1 MFRGRKFS
9 TVGLSKVPEIDVQT
23 LLEMGYEVS
32 EIFKIRNFFASE
44 VTVDF
49 GYETLLP
56 YLMGADNCCPSTYFV
71 TFHFIRSHN
80 RGPLISSLCLFTRH
94 FIPKCF
100 LQFVSG
106 YRSTFS

>member
-44 VTVDF
+44 V
-49 GYETLLP
+49 
-56 YLMGADNCCPSTYFV
+56 
-71 TFHFIRSHN
+71 
-80 RGPLISSLCLFTRH
+80 
-94 FIPKCF
+94 
-100 LQFVSG
+100 
-106 YRSTFS
+106 